1 MNQGGYS
8 VTELMGRGWGWPF
21 LGIQIRHL
29 RLRMFI
35 ASLLHVVASTIIV
48 CFVCKWSRCSVRQR
62 LSINQ
67 EVSTWPGLKIAQ
79 SSVDRD
85 CDLISVTHSSFIL
98 TRLIISPVPW
108 SQSVNV
114 SMFYSRN
121 KDGFFYII
129 LSDQLCTFFFLYFS
143 RDCILHLYIYKPWV
157 REVALACLIYSRSP
171 TESRTRWGIT
181 TRRRMWKLL
190 IISYANVWKH
200 LKLNSSIH
208 RYVFFFSPINS
219 STLEWSCEDTMCYGT
234 RWQCMGRSLSSYTWK
249 IRFVLELILP

>member
-48 CFVCKWSRCSVRQR
+48 CYVCKWSRCSVRQR

-129 LSDQLCTFFFLYFS
+129 LSDQLCTFFFIFQQRLHTTFIHLQALSAGSSS
-143 RDCILHLYIYKPWV
+143 RMSNLFPIAYWKSNQV
-157 REVALACLIYSRSP
+157 RHY
-171 TESRTRWGIT
+171 
-181 TRRRMWKLL
+181 
-190 IISYANVWKH
+190 Y
-200 LKLNSSIH
+200 
-208 RYVFFFSPINS
+208 S
-219 STLEWSCEDTMCYGT
+219 STYVKAAH
-234 RWQCMGRSLSSYTWK
+234 Y
-249 IRFVLELILP
+249 ILC